1 MKCEYVLKKMY
12 SESIS
17 VRAKQEIDEHIAGCS
32 YCQEQIESCEKVGE
46 LIRTQRLNTLAVPNR
61 SALLQEIRRHH
72 AKRQQKWRRRIS
84 DFLPLEPTYRRGV
97 LVGAAWCVLVCIF
110 LLISTPVLDDNTAL
124 AVDDNENI
132 EYYLQEHALARESD
146 LFGQGAF
153 SRTFVGLNYIE
164 SKIKYPNYNN

>member
-72 AKRQQKWRRRIS
+72 AKRHTGAVFQLEQPVVYWYVFSYLFQLLFWMTILRQLLMITKILNTICRNMRQLVKVTSSGRAHFHVHLSVSTILSRRLNIRIIIINFRS
-84 DFLPLEPTYRRGV
+84 FK
-97 LVGAAWCVLVCIF
+97 
-110 LLISTPVLDDNTAL
+110 S
-124 AVDDNENI
+124 
-132 EYYLQEHALARESD
+132 
-146 LFGQGAF
+146 
-153 SRTFVGLNYIE
+153 
-164 SKIKYPNYNN
+164 